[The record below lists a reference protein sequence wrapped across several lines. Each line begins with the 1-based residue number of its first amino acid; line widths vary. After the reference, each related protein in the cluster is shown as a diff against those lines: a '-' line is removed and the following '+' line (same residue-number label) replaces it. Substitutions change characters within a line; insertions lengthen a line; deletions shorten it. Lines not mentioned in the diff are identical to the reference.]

1 MKRNLV
7 LAFSVALVAMFL
19 GTALADQAADSKA
32 LVEKGV
38 AMFKEKGAEATI
50 KAIDDPKGPFIKDDL
65 YIFAVS
71 LDNKVLAHPFSK
83 QLVGKDVTETK
94 DKKGDSFFQKF
105 KETAEKK
112 GSGWVEYWWPK
123 PGQQDPSLKNT
134 FIMLVPGQKIYIGA
148 GYYK

>member
-7 LAFSVALVAMFL
+7 LALSVAMVTLLVAI
-19 GTALADQAADSKA
+19 AAADQAADSKA
-32 LVEKGV
+32 LVEKGIS
-38 AMFKEKGAEATI
+38 MFKEKGSDATI

-83 QLVGKDVTETK
+83 QLVGKEVAEIK
-94 DKKGDSFFQKF
+94 DKKGEAFFVKF

-112 GSGWVEYWWPK
+112 GSGWVDYWWPK
-123 PGQQDPSLKNT
+123 PGQQEPALKST
-134 FIMLVPGQKIYIGA
+134 FIMLVPGEKIYIGA

>member
-7 LAFSVALVAMFL
+7 LALSVALVTMFI
-19 GTALADQAADSKA
+19 GTALADQAAESKA
-32 LVEKGV
+32 LVEKGI
-38 AMFKEKGAEATI
+38 AMFKDKGTEATL

-71 LDNKVLAHPFSK
+71 LDNKVLAHPVAK
-83 QLVGKDVTETK
+83 QLVGKEVAETK
-94 DKKGDSFFQKF
+94 DKKGNAFFVKF
-105 KETAEKK
+105 KETAEKD

-123 PGQQDPSLKNT
+123 PGQQEPALKNT
-134 FIMLVPGQKIYIGA
+134 FIMRVPGEKIYIGA